1 MGKKKMMK
9 KFPFLSKTSE
19 RWRPWPSCAMSGDL
33 KTHSFRGDG
42 DGIFKILN
50 SAYNLDSAGDS
61 SSVFSGKVEGCSS
74 TASYE
79 QLGSDSVEK
88 VIRGLRSER
97 LVFTPE
103 ETSSMAGAGAGEKF
117 PFKESV
123 AMEMDS
129 TDPITDFKRSMEEM
143 VEAHDG
149 LKDWEFL
156 EGLLICYLRINGK
169 STHGYIVGAFVDL
182 LDASSVRRRH
192 RHRPHHPRQCQTLPP
207 SARPRTPMRFQDP
220 RARAPVSL
228 CGSRVAGRM
237 RERGLDP
244 QRSKPRCQLHAA
256 EEAVKQSKPP
266 PSCIVSDMLLTW
278 TAEVAAGL
286 NIPRLVFNGSCCFSY
301 VCQARIS
308 DSEIL
313 GKVGSEWE
321 QFTVPE
327 VAHNIQVCKAQ
338 VKGCTV
344 DPNVSDDDPRK
355 QWSVKIR
362 QTSKSAYGVIVNSF
376 DELEPDYVKEY
387 RKMHDGRVWCVGP
400 VSLCDQIY
408 QDQLLRGNN
417 NNYTDQQ
424 ECLKWLH
431 LQAPGSVVYVSFGSM
446 ASLSPQQMAELALA
460 LESNKRPFL
469 WALGKKGKN
478 VDAFEDWNVSSG
490 FEQRNKGIGLLV
502 RGWAPQVLILSH
514 TSVGGFLTHCGW
526 NSTLE
531 AISAKVPMITWPLI
545 AEQFLNEKL
554 VVEVLG
560 IGVSLGLKMSVDWD
574 GEDKNDVVVVKNEE
588 IKEAI
593 DKIMDEGGIEIRKK
607 DEVVVAVMTLPMV
620 VQIRLEQSLLWRPRG
635 GFFDVDPNCLRHL
648 SSCV

>member
-1 MGKKKMMK
+1 MAITANQSRQQLHFMVLPMMLPGHMIPLIDFARMLARCDGVIVTVLTTPVNAK
-9 KFPFLSKTSE
+9 RFRPALDRERQCGFEIREHELRFPCVE
-19 RWRPWPSCAMSGDL
+19 
-33 KTHSFRGDG
+33 
-42 DGIFKILN
+42 
-50 SAYNLDSAGDS
+50 AGLP
-61 SSVFSGKVEGCSS
+61 EGCEN
-74 TASYE
+74 TDLIPKGQNLAANFMAAVGMLRP
-79 QLGSDSVEK
+79 QVEK
-88 VIRGLRSER
+88 
-97 LVFTPE
+97 
-103 ETSSMAGAGAGEKF
+103 
-117 PFKESV
+117 
-123 AMEMDS
+123 
-129 TDPITDFKRSMEEM
+129 
-143 VEAHDG
+143 
-149 LKDWEFL
+149 
-156 EGLLICYLRINGK
+156 
-169 STHGYIVGAFVDL
+169 
-182 LDASSVRRRH
+182 
-192 RHRPHHPRQCQTLPP
+192 
-207 SARPRTPMRFQDP
+207 
-220 RARAPVSL
+220 
-228 CGSRVAGRM
+228 
-237 RERGLDP
+237 
-244 QRSKPRCQLHAA
+244 
-256 EEAVKQSKPP
+256 AVKQSKPP

-424 ECLKWLH
+424 ECLKWLD

-531 AISAKVPMITWPLI
+531 AISAKVPMVTWPLI

-574 GEDKNDVVVVKNEE
+574 GEDQNDVVMVKNEE

-593 DKIMDEGGIEIRKK
+593 DKIMDEGGIEIRRKVRELGEIAKK
-607 DEVVVAVMTLPMV
+607 AVQKGGSSQLNLISL
-620 VQIRLEQSLLWRPRG
+620 VQNI
-635 GFFDVDPNCLRHL
+635 
-648 SSCV
+648 SSFAQP